1 MKKPIFAF
9 LLLFSIITQAQGSKI
24 TKQMAIDSL
33 KAYYAKFET
42 GSEYYANPYQFTNR
56 PGHTEYRKITGNYV
70 FEFTDCTMKLSW
82 DTYNWPFKDIR
93 DTEIIEI
100 KLFEIDSIG
109 IGPTYSKP
117 YVPTESQE
125 QGLEENS
132 NSSIAFHVT
141 GNKIKKIYK
150 EKDTED
156 FIRLSDYE
164 DFPIDFIENNAEKK
178 DYFYKTDIVKYFK
191 FLLNSCKPK
200 SVKKRHK

>member
-1 MKKPIFAF
+1 MKNNILAVFI
-9 LLLFSIITQAQGSKI
+9 LFSIITQAQESAI

-33 KAYYAKFET
+33 KTYYTKFKT
-42 GSEYYANPYQFTNR
+42 GSENYDNPYQFTNR
-56 PGHTEYRKITGNYV
+56 PGHTEYRKITGNYL
-70 FEFTDCTMKLSW
+70 FEFTDCMMTLSR

-93 DTEIIEI
+93 ETRIIEI
-100 KLFEIDSIG
+100 KLSEIDSIG

-117 YVPTESQE
+117 YVPFGSQE
-125 QGLEENS
+125 YGLEENS
-132 NSSIAFHVT
+132 NSSIAFHA
-141 GNKIKKIYK
+141 GGDKIKKTVK

-178 DYFYKTDIVKYFK
+178 DYFYKTDIVKYFE

-200 SVKKRHK
+200 SVKEHHK